1 MVGPFI
7 FLDHAGPLHLPPER
21 LRDADVRPHPHI
33 GLSTVSYLF
42 EGGITHR
49 DSLGIEQAIHP
60 GEVNWMTAGRGIAHS
75 ERFDDPAALAGGAFE
90 MIQSWVAL
98 PEADEECEPS
108 LEHYE
113 VAQLPVGDDGRVW
126 LRLIAGTAFGLTS
139 SVKTHS
145 PLF

>member
-1 MVGPFI
+1 MRRMVGPFI
-7 FLDHAGPLHLPPER
+7 YRDHAGPLHLPPER

-108 LEHYE
+108 FRSEEH
-113 VAQLPVGDDGRVW
+113 
-126 LRLIAGTAFGLTS
+126 TS
-139 SVKTHS
+139 ELQSLMPLSDALFCLNKKTT
-145 PLF
+145 

>member
-1 MVGPFI
+1 MRRMVGPFI
-7 FLDHAGPLHLPPER
+7 YRDHAGPLHLPPER

-75 ERFDDPAALAGGAFE
+75 ERFDDPAALR
-90 MIQSWVAL
+90 S
-98 PEADEECEPS
+98 EERR
-108 LEHYE
+108 
-113 VAQLPVGDDGRVW
+113 VGKECVSTCRYRW
-126 LRLIAGTAFGLTS
+126 
-139 SVKTHS
+139 S
-145 PLF
+145 PYH